1 MYLIIL
7 LTTVPMVGN
16 NIIRVSGLTKRF
28 SEKRMRKSVEFKR
41 KVVFAVTKDKRTV
54 ASVAHEFGI
63 ARKTVYQWLKRLD
76 GARGR
81 AKSTAL
87 DNHYIKGNRHPRA
100 YRFAHRHK
108 LLRLITSDPELSITN
123 LARRLRIGRHATV
136 ASLQE
141 LKLSTRLERENFARL
156 YNGPGR
162 LHLDIKGQIVRAVLD
177 EGKSIAEVAREFKVA
192 RKTIHVWI
200 KRYQADKRLSE
211 KYVVGLAHPKA
222 LSPDM
227 RNKILAAVIKNPQA
241 SIHKL
246 ARNLSIS
253 SHGVWNILKIHNLTH
268 APARLAFAQKEM
280 QDFTLPNLLK
290 TDRVRSVWETFTPN
304 LAPAPPPSSIEQFSS
319 TSPQNLPPISTLNL
333 LKLIIKASI
342 STFISLLKLPSQL
355 PRWWM
360 SFLAAFIIP
369 VIISGVLL
377 SGVNYLSLIL
387 QAPTVTVGIGYL
399 FASLALSFGLFFFL
413 YSSKYYLSALLVLRF
428 SRKIITQD
436 ETNAATKSLTS
447 NHQQSGL
454 VSDVSQIELTR
465 HPFVSI
471 HLPLYN
477 EKRVVNR
484 LLEAVTSLD
493 YPNYEVIVCDDSTDE
508 TKDIV
513 LEWQNHPR
521 VKISHREN
529 RQGYKGGA
537 LKQALNLMDPATEF
551 VLVFDADFL
560 PYPDTIT
567 QFLKYFQVTSK
578 AGHPRPR
585 IEYGAGSDRGSPS
598 ESIPIEIDS
607 RFPPEAD
614 RRGNDNFNYA
624 DSNIA
629 AIQGYQWHV
638 LNKSENWVTRGV
650 RSEYAGSY
658 VIERSGNEIYGGLKQ
673 IAGSVFMIRADLLK
687 LPEYQWGTSI
697 TEDFELTLKLYRDGY
712 KVVYTPYIQAP
723 SECVSTLKRL
733 VRQRMRWAEGHSHNI
748 RKHFVEMLF
757 GRWVEA
763 IDSPASLRETNAVS
777 DEAISKIA
785 ASDSLPA
792 GRQARNDDN
801 TFLPSRLT
809 TIEKLEFLYL
819 APYYLQSFFF
829 LLGTLAWFISEAV
842 LKVRLPFWTQVW
854 GWSLVLTNLL
864 SLPLMNTVGMFLE
877 EAEEKDYGGILSF
890 IALTYIL
897 TPFQAYAAV
906 KGFLEKSEGP
916 WFRTPKTG
924 HITDTFKRGRFYRW
938 LSSWLP
944 GFSGTGQLNKPIFVL
959 NYVFAKSVTSQK
971 QPARRRGRLRL
982 RSKAVL
988 SLFILLAMVL
998 NYLSFFTPPP
1008 ARAVSPA
1015 FEQQINIMNKNN
1027 STTSTTDTPTDNSLG
1042 LVHWD
1047 GTKYTGA
1054 TVYFEAILQ
1063 TNNAGSTA
1071 TATLYDSA
1079 GNSVSGSSVSV
1090 LGTAWARAR
1099 SAAITLTNNTDYTVR
1114 FKTSANTANFRTAR
1128 LIILQS
1134 DATRITDTVT
1144 QVELG
1149 INSTT
1154 TSTSYIF
1161 AAAKKKLFGYNSTV
1175 WTPTPT
1181 IYFEATLANNTAGQ
1195 TALAALYER
1204 ASTCATVVSGS
1215 EVTVTGTTWALVRSS
1230 AITLTSGTD
1239 YMICVKAGANTA
1251 QIANAKIILEQT
1263 DAAGITNVE
1272 LYHMYASIDVQT
1284 TSTTFVRGTFMN
1296 EFNPSNF
1303 TGGTFTYFSEATLRV
1318 TTSGPTATA
1327 DLYNTTDAVAITGS
1341 TVTETT
1347 TQMTRDRSA
1356 DITAN
1361 MPASAKDLEG
1371 ELKTDSGTAQVADS
1385 HLVIQVSSLTVPE
1398 KTLIFFP
1405 LALFL
1410 PFLIK
1415 RRKSLR
1421 VA

>member
-41 KVVFAVTKDKRTV
+41 KVVFAVTKDKPSV

-465 HPFVSI
+465 LPFVSI

-537 LKQALNLMDPATEF
+537 LKQALSLMDPKTEF

-607 RFPPEAD
+607 RLPPEAD

-733 VRQRMRWAEGHSHNI
+733 IRQRMRWAEGHSHNI
-748 RKHFVEMLF
+748 RKHFTEMLF
-757 GRWVEA
+757 G
-763 IDSPASLRETNAVS
+763 SSH
-777 DEAISKIA
+777 
-785 ASDSLPA
+785 
-792 GRQARNDDN
+792 
-801 TFLPSRLT
+801 LT
-809 TIEKLEFLYL
+809 STEKLEFLYL
-819 APYYLQSFFF
+819 APYYLQSCFFV
-829 LLGTLAWFISEAV
+829 LGTLFWFTSEVVFKTA
-842 LKVRLPFWTQVW
+842 LPFWTQVW

-877 EAEEKDYGGILSF
+877 EAEEKDYAGIPAFLLLS
-890 IALTYIL
+890 YIL
-897 TPFQAYAAV
+897 APFQAYAAI
-906 KGFLEKSEGP
+906 KGFLEVEEGP

-924 HITDTFKRGRFYRW
+924 KITDTFKRGRFYLWVSRI
-938 LSSWLP
+938 LDRPKPAHTQAKVGLRLP
-944 GFSGTGQLNKPIFVL
+944 ELVRPPKLAQAGNAVLAILLTLTIILTSLAGFIPQTPTARASETHLKTLASVINNQQSQTKTREKIENPLISQFPISPGSTLEYIFHPEPRFRVKLDQYEVEATIIASPDLGEPKRVEAYKQNNKYVYPEIFPGVDL
-959 NYVFAKSVTSQK
+959 KYSDNKLFIQEEFILKEPTKLTQFAEKVKLTNLTISQAEGRVHLVTSEGGSPVFTFEK
-971 QPARRRGRLRL
+971 P
-982 RSKAVL
+982 
-988 SLFILLAMVL
+988 
-998 NYLSFFTPPP
+998 YLYEEKHPEVKNEGI
-1008 ARAVSPA
+1008 RYEIEKGA
-1015 FEQQINIMNKNN
+1015 F
-1027 STTSTTDTPTDNSLG
+1027 
-1042 LVHWD
+1042 
-1047 GTKYTGA
+1047 
-1054 TVYFEAILQ
+1054 
-1063 TNNAGSTA
+1063 
-1071 TATLYDSA
+1071 
-1079 GNSVSGSSVSV
+1079 
-1090 LGTAWARAR
+1090 
-1099 SAAITLTNNTDYTVR
+1099 DYTVKKVLTEEGKIWLADPNR
-1114 FKTSANTANFRTAR
+1114 SYPVVVDPTLYQSSPVATGIAQNEVRTGSAQRKIVYSTNSSAWYVFTSNDAKISYNKCSASSNCDEDSDWGTAVTV
-1128 LIILQS
+1128 S
-1134 DATRITDTVT
+1134 TDTGRQHGVNLWYQQAGT
-1144 QVELG
+1144 DAG
-1149 INSTT
+1149 K
-1154 TSTSYIF
+1154 IF
-1161 AAAKKKLFGYNSTV
+1161 AA
-1175 WTPTPT
+1175 WM
-1181 IYFEATLANNTAGQ
+1181 
-1195 TALAALYER
+1195 
-1204 ASTCATVVSGS
+1204 
-1215 EVTVTGTTWALVRSS
+1215 
-1230 AITLTSGTD
+1230 D
-1239 YMICVKAGANTA
+1239 
-1251 QIANAKIILEQT
+1251 
-1263 DAAGITNVE
+1263 D
-1272 LYHMYASIDVQT
+1272 
-1284 TSTTFVRGTFMN
+1284 
-1296 EFNPSNF
+1296 
-1303 TGGTFTYFSEATLRV
+1303 
-1318 TTSGPTATA
+1318 
-1327 DLYNTTDAVAITGS
+1327 S
-1341 TVTETT
+1341 TVTEATDDSLAFRT
-1347 TQMTRDRSA
+1347 ID
-1356 DITAN
+1356 TAN
-1361 MPASAKDLEG
+1361 SDNLGTQCNSPDAGDL
-1371 ELKTDSGTAQVADS
+1371 TFSSYVAYIAAGNNGDV
-1385 HLVIQVSSLTVPE
+1385 LVGYSRLNGAETPSDIFEVP
-1398 KTLIFFP
+1398 TGGG
-1405 LALFL
+1405 
-1410 PFLIK
+1410 
-1415 RRKSLR
+1415 
-1421 VA
+1421 

>member
-1 MYLIIL
+1 MIKPAEIKQQAISQIL
-7 LTTVPMVGN
+7 
-16 NIIRVSGLTKRF
+16 K
-28 SEKRMRKSVEFKR
+28 EKRSVSLVARELGVARKTVYSWIRRYQEASPRKKASALESAYRKGRYHPQAKAYTAKSCLVRLIVKHPSWGTRFFCQALRKKGFKLSL
-41 KVVFAVTKDKRTV
+41 FTV
-54 ASVAHEFGI
+54 YYLLKQLQAATPQDRQSFIVNWAGPGRLTPENKSQLVAKIVKEGLSISSVARESGI
-63 ARKTVYQWLKRLD
+63 ARKTLYQWLDQYKRGTD
-76 GARGR
+76 
-81 AKSTAL
+81 S
-87 DNHYIKGNRHPRA
+87 P
-100 YRFAHRHK
+100 
-108 LLRLITSDPELSITN
+108 DP
-123 LARRLRIGRHATV
+123 
-136 ASLQE
+136 
-141 LKLSTRLERENFARL
+141 
-156 YNGPGR
+156 
-162 LHLDIKGQIVRAVLD
+162 
-177 EGKSIAEVAREFKVA
+177 FK
-192 RKTIHVWI
+192 
-200 KRYQADKRLSE
+200 E
-211 KYVVGLAHPKA
+211 KYVSGESHPKA
-222 LSPDM
+222 VYPKIRDQILDLVVAHPYWSVHTLAKEANVSSWTIWSLLSRYNLHTVADRQMYATKFAPIQAEKPTQTIDTVSLPSLDQLSP
-227 RNKILAAVIKNPQA
+227 NV
-241 SIHKL
+241 
-246 ARNLSIS
+246 
-253 SHGVWNILKIHNLTH
+253 
-268 APARLAFAQKEM
+268 
-280 QDFTLPNLLK
+280 LPG
-290 TDRVRSVWETFTPN
+290 
-304 LAPAPPPSSIEQFSS
+304 PP
-319 TSPQNLPPISTLNL
+319 PPISTQPLVLPPRPPSPPSPKRFITQLSFLTLALFIISIISFNIGWTL
-333 LKLIIKASI
+333 LKAE
-342 STFISLLKLPSQL
+342 SLVQ
-355 PRWWM
+355 
-360 SFLAAFIIP
+360 
-369 VIISGVLL
+369 VL
-377 SGVNYLSLIL
+377 
-387 QAPTVTVGIGYL
+387 GYV
-399 FASLALSFGLFFFL
+399 FALLALGAGSAFFL
-413 YSSKYYLSALLVLRF
+413 YSLKYYLTIALVLVF
-428 SRKIITQD
+428 SRLVETLKKNGSESNKTQSYFGSRAD
-436 ETNAATKSLTS
+436 RSGLLANTS
-447 NHQQSGL
+447 N
-454 VSDVSQIELTR
+454 ITLTR

-537 LKQALNLMDPATEF
+537 LKQALSLMDPKTEF

-1079 GNSVSGSSVSV
+1079 GSSVSGSSVSV

-1251 QIANAKIILEQT
+1251 QIANTKIILEQT